1 MSRRPRSVRPSR
13 SSGLRQRP
21 FGEVR
26 NPYRPMEIL
35 SVDQI
40 EVIHEKS
47 LMVLRDIGLKVD
59 SAVARDLL
67 AAAGADVDR
76 STGRVRF
83 EPAMVEAKS
92 IPTKSK
98 LSNNDWWILGGIG
111 LVASGVAIYY
121 WGYYLPKKKKDES
134 S

>member
-1 MSRRPRSVRPSR
+1 MLEEHLNNPAFVRA
-13 SSGLRQRP
+13 
-21 FGEVR
+21 FA
-26 NPYRPMEIL
+26 NAIL
-35 SVDQI
+35 KQKLKQNKSQGDITNDAVVPKII
-40 EVIHEKS
+40 EVTPIKQDNIPKMPLFKPRP
-47 LMVLRDIGLKVD
+47 LMAIDI
-59 SAVARDLL
+59 
-67 AAAGADVDR
+67 
-76 STGRVRF
+76 T
-83 EPAMVEAKS
+83 EPALVATKS